1 MERTAAVVLAAG
13 KGSRMES
20 TIHKQYMELCGRPL
34 LYHTLRAFEESS
46 VDEVILVTGPGEVSF
61 CRTEFVDRYWFRKI
75 TNVTEVGIERY
86 HSVYA

>member
-1 MERTAAVVLAAG
+1 MERTAAIVLAAG

-46 VDEVILVTGPGEVSF
+46 VDEIVLVTGPARFLFAGRRLWTVMGF
-61 CRTEFVDRYWFRKI
+61 AR
-75 TNVTEVGIERY
+75 
-86 HSVYA
+86 